1 MFGATIL
8 PETSNVLLPV
18 TMSSGSTVKIW
29 REKAPIGGRLIVSV
43 LATGPDGKGRES
55 YAFAV
60 GQNSVVTQS
69 DVFDELPEEGEN
81 AAAAVAA
88 PAAGDADADLFAAP
102 ASDDLAAE
110 PEAPAAEA
118 PAQQQDNA
126 LDDFLF

>member
-1 MFGATIL
+1 M
-8 PETSNVLLPV
+8 
-18 TMSSGSTVKIW
+18 
-29 REKAPIGGRLIVSV
+29 
-43 LATGPDGKGRES
+43 
-55 YAFAV
+55 
-60 GQNSVVTQS
+60 TQS

-110 PEAPAAEA
+110 PEAPAAAEA